1 MRHRPWGRRSLSQSR
16 FKATMKLLGGPVH
29 RRERN
34 GELAKSLWEEPLF
47 SGLYLSPGLGVGR
60 CSAISVLTAPSESE
74 AVACRPPC
82 GHPKL
87 KKPSSGTPP
96 FFL

>member
-60 CSAISVLTAPSESE
+60 CSAISVLT
-74 AVACRPPC
+74 PC